1 MKNPILLFILALII
15 MGLTTTSENN
25 YEKSNG
31 TIGDVKYSILSPSTF
46 IEENPGWVLMDGK
59 SYPDSDLALLTGIS
73 KLPNATNNFIRG
85 MSSGRKVGDFEK
97 YRTALPYLDF
107 KIEVKSNGKHSHNFD
122 FGRSDK
128 AAGSQFDKTRF
139 IDLDIS
145 NDGGRIWTED
155 AGRHSH
161 TAKISG
167 GDYET
172 RPDNIALYVYIKINN

>member
-1 MKNPILLFILALII
+1 MKNAIPLVLLAVIL
-15 MGLTTTSENN
+15 MGLTTINDNN
-25 YEKSNG
+25 YQKSNG
-31 TIGDVKYSILSPSTF
+31 TIGDVKYSIVSPSTF

-73 KLPNATNNFIRG
+73 KLPDATNNFIRG
-85 MSSGRKVGDFEK
+85 MRSGRSVGGFER

-107 KIEVKSNGKHSHNFD
+107 KIEVKSNGGHSHNFE

-139 IDLDIS
+139 IDLDRN
-145 NDGGRIWTED
+145 NDGGQIWTD
-155 AGRHSH
+155 NAGRHSH
-161 TAKISG
+161 KAKISG
-167 GDYET
+167 GDSET